1 MMRNRLFFTFTG
13 ITSLPKAGCIT
24 IARSMIFFTGVCHGA
39 EKSLSFTH
47 SKRPIALRLVHDSC
61 GFLRQRVIILVL
73 AQRLISFV
81 NCCLL
86 LTLMVVLESA
96 LFCVRNRYLLR

>member
-1 MMRNRLFFTFTG
+1 MMRTRLFFTFTG

-39 EKSLSFTH
+39 EKSSSFTH

-61 GFLRQRVIILVL
+61 GFLRQRVIILAL
-73 AQRLISFV
+73 AQRLIPAGERSS
-81 NCCLL
+81 L
-86 LTLMVVLESA
+86 LTHNEPLSVAAM
-96 LFCVRNRYLLR
+96 CVQMKG